1 MRRKVKELKN
11 DSPVEGS
18 AISCHMSLPARP
30 LTSLRLSQTS
40 DSDVTRSGEDGPLY
54 LFRWRNMSSISVF
67 MFSGKMA
74 AKLAA
79 REGGDL
85 TVIHSRGRGRGRHV
99 ITGRTETTP
108 GDKLPTY
115 YQTLTSPWVR
125 SCDGRPLQADGVVT
139 FVTIRNQ

>member
-54 LFRWRNMSSISVF
+54 LFRWRNMSSISLH

-79 REGGDL
+79 REGGGIL
-85 TVIHSRGRGRGRHV
+85 LSYIA
-99 ITGRTETTP
+99 
-108 GDKLPTY
+108 
-115 YQTLTSPWVR
+115 WV
-125 SCDGRPLQADGVVT
+125 GVGVGVGGVT
-139 FVTIRNQ
+139 